1 MKIEKKKIYFFFIL
15 VLSICLSVFSWNLI
29 NLPITDA
36 QIVGNY
42 SLKKVNPFNDIIRYL
57 VFISIPISVYI
68 LWEIIVE
75 KKKIKDFFFNIFL
88 KNSKKIKSITFCIY
102 NFRIFNCNYFFLEH
116 RSCNRSK
123 LNVTFNHNLFNN

>member
-29 NLPITDA
+29 NLPINDA

-57 VFISIPISVYI
+57 VFISIPISFYI

-75 KKKIKDFFFNIFL
+75 KKKN
-88 KNSKKIKSITFCIY
+88 
-102 NFRIFNCNYFFLEH
+102 
-116 RSCNRSK
+116 
-123 LNVTFNHNLFNN
+123 

>member
-57 VFISIPISVYI
+57 VFISIPISFYI
-68 LWEIIVE
+68 LWEIIIE
-75 KKKIKDFFFNIFL
+75 KKKN
-88 KNSKKIKSITFCIY
+88 
-102 NFRIFNCNYFFLEH
+102 
-116 RSCNRSK
+116 
-123 LNVTFNHNLFNN
+123 